1 MEFLHLKKKRTQAK
15 HDQTSSPPRATD
27 PTWTTGV
34 DNVWL
39 MGPSVENVSKR
50 WRRCQ
55 ITTKWPRG
63 WGDWTNPWYV
73 LALCPNSQD
82 NSMSSVIHTHQ
93 LCPEWWGKSPIVLG
107 WPAVINEMT
116 EMNLHSPRNTQ
127 EMTIYRTYPEH
138 MKDIQGHHVL
148 MQTLKSVPPLKLPGY
163 EAGSKPTPGG
173 CPVSNHGVKHSHAVD
188 GAVGGQFS
196 WSNLVSF
203 SMLFAAGLVHEGCGG
218 QSSILILTTKN
229 STKTAWRNFLLQT
242 LTVMP

>member
-1 MEFLHLKKKRTQAK
+1 M
-15 HDQTSSPPRATD
+15 
-27 PTWTTGV
+27 
-34 DNVWL
+34 
-39 MGPSVENVSKR
+39 
-50 WRRCQ
+50 
-55 ITTKWPRG
+55 
-63 WGDWTNPWYV
+63 
-73 LALCPNSQD
+73 
-82 NSMSSVIHTHQ
+82 
-93 LCPEWWGKSPIVLG
+93 
-107 WPAVINEMT
+107 
-116 EMNLHSPRNTQ
+116 
-127 EMTIYRTYPEH
+127 
-138 MKDIQGHHVL
+138 L